1 MAGECDRRAAARRR
15 NEARELR
22 LMTNV
27 EVKSGTGSRQK
38 KGSHVDEQ
46 RADNSRRRPENMRA
60 ATSAVESSPWRG
72 GILKTAKRTS
82 ATELVWLIT
91 KSLREELGPRFATS
105 LAGWRSVI
113 ASPSRNR
120 LNRKLLQKLAQVE
133 ERLRREY
140 SLANWVNAFL
150 SVGHG
155 ESRIRSMRA
164 PLLDGICSSRTLRP

>member
-1 MAGECDRRAAARRR
+1 M
-15 NEARELR
+15 
-22 LMTNV
+22 
-27 EVKSGTGSRQK
+27 
-38 KGSHVDEQ
+38 
-46 RADNSRRRPENMRA
+46 
-60 ATSAVESSPWRG
+60 
-72 GILKTAKRTS
+72 AKRAS

-91 KSLREELGPRFATS
+91 EALREELGPHFATS
-105 LAGWRSVI
+105 LAVVSDEKLGWRSVI